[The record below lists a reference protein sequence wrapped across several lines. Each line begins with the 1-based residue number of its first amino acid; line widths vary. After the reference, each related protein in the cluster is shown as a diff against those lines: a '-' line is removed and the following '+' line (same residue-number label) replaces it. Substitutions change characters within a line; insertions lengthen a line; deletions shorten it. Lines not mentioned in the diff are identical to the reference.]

1 MPTLDELAPTYV
13 REKRIDL
20 MLEPTAEAPHANRP
34 LTIIVGTSRTTPAG
48 VAVGDGLGLA
58 LPLVFEVQ
66 GPSPSSYQQRYFL
79 KHLPTQIIFTPR
91 EGGRHNVTLREVA
104 HNRFWGSLAV
114 QVAGETL

>member
-1 MPTLDELAPTYV
+1 MPTLDEIAPSYV

-20 MLEPTAEAPHANRP
+20 MLEPSAESPHANRP
-34 LTIIVGTSRTTPAG
+34 LTLLVAWTRALPAG
-48 VAVGDGLGLA
+48 LS

-66 GPSPSSYQQRYFL
+66 GPAASSYQQRYFL

-114 QVAGETL
+114 QVAGEKL